1 MTTMDNAAYDM
12 IENIQL
18 DINQYNDFLRMME
31 DHKNKL
37 YMKLINREEDTQ
49 NISDEDFND
58 LPF

>member
-37 YMKLINREEDTQ
+37 YMKLINREE
-49 NISDEDFND
+49 NIQTISEEDFND

>member
-1 MTTMDNAAYDM
+1 MTTIDNAAYDM

-18 DINQYNDFLRMME
+18 NINQYNDFLRMME

-37 YMKLINREEDTQ
+37 YMKLINREENIQT
-49 NISDEDFND
+49 ISDEDFND

>member
-1 MTTMDNAAYDM
+1 MTIDNAAYDM

-18 DINQYNDFLRMME
+18 DINQYNDFLRMM
-31 DHKNKL
+31 DDYKSQL
-37 YMKLINREEDTQ
+37 YMKLINREENIQ

>member
-1 MTTMDNAAYDM
+1 MTIDNAAYDM

-37 YMKLINREEDTQ
+37 YMKLINREENIQT
-49 NISDEDFND
+49 ISDEDFND

>member
-1 MTTMDNAAYDM
+1 MTTMDNTAYDM

-37 YMKLINREEDTQ
+37 YMKLINREDNIQT
-49 NISDEDFND
+49 ISDEDFND

>member
-1 MTTMDNAAYDM
+1 MDNAAYDM

-18 DINQYNDFLRMME
+18 NINQYNDFLRMME

-37 YMKLINREEDTQ
+37 YMKLINREENIQT
-49 NISDEDFND
+49 ISDEDFND